1 MANRNID
8 GFLFKKK
15 GVPKWSSP
23 STNSTAT
30 WWYAQVSPEFLK
42 GNAPTKGVVPRHV
55 RTWIIISPWHDS
67 ILNNAQNGVVVPI
80 PTWTIWI
87 TRGVHQSWPCSICSA
102 SHLLLALGLLS
113 YSLPLTTRI
122 IALFA
127 TDPNKK
133 LHYSLLV
140 GGCNPTNHEAL
151 KHQMWRILSR
161 KTARCV

>member
-1 MANRNID
+1 MTRNID

-15 GVPKWSSP
+15 KLFRSEVPLQPILRQLGDMLRSPLNFWKCSDQGGCTSTCTNLNYHLTMAWFDTQQCPKWGCRSHP
-23 STNSTAT
+23 NMD
-30 WWYAQVSPEFLK
+30 
-42 GNAPTKGVVPRHV
+42 H
-55 RTWIIISPWHDS
+55 
-67 ILNNAQNGVVVPI
+67 LNNAGGSSKL
-80 PTWTIWI
+80 TLF
-87 TRGVHQSWPCSICSA
+87 HMFSIS
-102 SHLLLALGLLS
+102 LLALGLLS

-127 TDPNKK
+127 TEPNKK

>member
-1 MANRNID
+1 MNTLWMDIIRPWID
-8 GFLFKKK
+8 GKSEHRWIFVQKKSVFEVK
-15 GVPKWSSP
+15 FPFNQFYRNLVICSGLPWIS
-23 STNSTAT
+23 
-30 WWYAQVSPEFLK
+30 

-102 SHLLLALGLLS
+102 SHLLLALRLLS

-122 IALFA
+122 IAVFA
-127 TDPNKK
+127 TEPNKK

-140 GGCNPTNHEAL
+140 GGCNPTN
-151 KHQMWRILSR
+151 ID
-161 KTARCV
+161 